1 MTSTRI
7 ERPQA
12 ELPLGPPRKRRGI
25 RKGEATRH
33 SILKVAARAIREA
46 GPERVGVAE
55 VMREA
60 GLTHGG
66 FYAHFPSKEAM
77 VAAAIEG
84 MFAQGAARF
93 ATVAGQATGKA
104 ALKLWF
110 EHYLSPAHRDNRGG
124 GCAVAALGNEAGRME
139 KAAQA
144 AFDAGLRGI
153 VARYMRHLAPLP
165 AAEAEAAA
173 WSLLAELS
181 GTLALARA
189 ATDPKLSD
197 RILEAGRQSLLRR
210 LDLLL
215 P

>member
-1 MTSTRI
+1 MTSAT
-7 ERPQA
+7 QT
-12 ELPLGPPRKRRGI
+12 ELSLGPPRKSRGI
-25 RKGEATRH
+25 RKGEATRQA
-33 SILKVAARAIREA
+33 ILRHAARAIRDA

-84 MFAQGAARF
+84 MFAESSARF
-93 ATVAGQATGKA
+93 AAVIGTAAGKA
-104 ALKLWF
+104 ALKAWF
-110 EHYLSPAHRDNRGG
+110 ESYLSPAHRDNRAG
-124 GCAVAALGNEAGRME
+124 GCAVAALNTEASRLE
-139 KAAQA
+139 PAPRA
-144 AFDAGLRGI
+144 AFEMGLRGI
-153 VARYMRHLAPLP
+153 AARYVRHLSPPLP

-173 WSLLAELS
+173 WSLMAELS

-189 ATDPKLSD
+189 TADAALSS
-197 RILEAGRQSLLRR
+197 RILDAGRRSLLRR
-210 LDLLL
+210 LDALL